1 MDEGDLLRFKERYA
15 PPQNP
20 PMLVVGRKYEHN
32 KHYLLA
38 FHPFEGEHPI
48 DLGHTWWYEVISE
61 TA

>member
-1 MDEGDLLRFKERYA
+1 VDEGDLVRFKKRYA

-48 DLGHTWWYEVISE
+48 DLRHAWMLEVISGE
-61 TA
+61 